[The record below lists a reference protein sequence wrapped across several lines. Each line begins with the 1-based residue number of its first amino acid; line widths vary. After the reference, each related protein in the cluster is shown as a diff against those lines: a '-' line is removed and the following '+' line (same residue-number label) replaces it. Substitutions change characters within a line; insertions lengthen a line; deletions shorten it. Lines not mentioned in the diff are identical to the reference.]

1 MGDYWARKA
10 ERERKPAKIWKEKFK
25 DPIVWLTAV
34 LALFTGALAVVSV
47 LQWLTLEKTDET
59 FWAGQRPWIGVS
71 NWQPEYIYT
80 ERGELHER
88 RAHLSFQIQITNF
101 GNMPALDVQ
110 VQGKI
115 VEGDPISL
123 FIGSGP
129 DSLPPEHEIVFE
141 EQRRRMNSIS
151 EEAENTCQTARHY
164 NYTGSSIFPKQSI
177 TREIGVY
184 GDMVTKVHVVDSL
197 IVIGCVTYKFGHAS
211 GLTPFQ
217 AKIRRKPIDN
227 YGDNFKFPADED
239 RRSSVKSNADQI
251 VVFEVQP
258 QKSAE

>member
-1 MGDYWARKA
+1 MSDYWARKA
-10 ERERKPAKIWKEKFK
+10 ERERKPANIWKEKFK

-34 LALFTGALAVVSV
+34 LAVFTGALAVVSV

-71 NWQPEYIYT
+71 NWQPERFGT
-80 ERGELHER
+80 ERGDLHER
-88 RAHLSFQIQITNF
+88 RARFVFRVQITNF
-101 GNMPALDVQ
+101 GNMPALDVH
-110 VQGKI
+110 VHGKI
-115 VEGDPISL
+115 VEGDPI
-123 FIGSGP
+123 IVYDGP
-129 DSLPPEHEIVFE
+129 VPNPLPPEHELVSE
-141 EQRRRMNSIS
+141 EARRRVDSIS
-151 EEAENTCQTARHY
+151 EEAENTCQAAR
-164 NYTGSSIFPKQSI
+164 NDNAGFSIFPKQSM
-177 TREIGVY
+177 TREIWVY

-227 YGDNFKFPADED
+227 YGDNFKFPED
-239 RRSSVKSNADQI
+239 RLSFMESPADQI